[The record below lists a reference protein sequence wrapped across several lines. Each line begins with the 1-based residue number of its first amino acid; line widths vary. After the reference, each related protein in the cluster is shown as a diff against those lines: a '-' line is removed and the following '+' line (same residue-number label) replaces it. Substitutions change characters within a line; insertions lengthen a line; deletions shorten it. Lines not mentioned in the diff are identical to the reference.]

1 MFVAPTKTLT
11 LNKLQFLGIITNEY
25 RDHMIPVAAKAEHCD
40 MLNFSAGRV
49 ISPIPAMTKP
59 WKNLELQLNERL
71 KKKTTN
77 QSYPFKS
84 GRPEENGFR
93 TCESKIV
100 MTMFSIKIIF
110 RSWLLLISW

>member
-71 KKKTTN
+71 KQKPQINLTHLKAGAQKKMVLG
-77 QSYPFKS
+77 PVKV
-84 GRPEENGFR
+84 
-93 TCESKIV
+93 K
-100 MTMFSIKIIF
+100 
-110 RSWLLLISW
+110 